1 MARNTTSSPNSFPR
15 VYAGPAALLA
25 LLVLLQLTTPTHAGT
40 SPFQFAPTSP
50 LGVSASCAT
59 ALTAS
64 IPDCD
69 ETTLFYTA
77 TADASSR
84 SATCTPACQAA
95 LTSYTSRV
103 ASSCASDVALST
115 TSLAPSSI
123 ASYVQRAYVTT
134 CAANQCESTVAAAIG
149 GVWSGSTSNAAAG
162 LVALPAK
169 VVCSDCA
176 GVMMAAARK
185 YPVPNGGAAAEGAY
199 ETKLNATCSGSL
211 TGQSVQQTTTA
222 GKNAAAHGAGG
233 MGAAKVVAAVAGAGA
248 AVVGWSV

>member
-1 MARNTTSSPNSFPR
+1 MTRRATSSTTRLAIVP
-15 VYAGPAALLA
+15 ALLA
-25 LLVLLQLTTPTHAGT
+25 ILLLAQLAAPARAGT

-50 LGVSASCAT
+50 PGVSSGCAT

-69 ETTLFYTA
+69 ESTLFYNP

-95 LTSYTSRV
+95 LTAYTSRV

-149 GVWSGSTSNAAAG
+149 SVWAGSTSSAAAG

-176 GVMMAAARK
+176 AVMMAAARK
-185 YPVPNGGAAAEGAY
+185 YPVPNGGAAAESAY

-211 TGQSVQQTTTA
+211 TGQSAPTTT
-222 GKNAAAHGAGG
+222 GKNAAAHGAVG

>member
-1 MARNTTSSPNSFPR
+1 MTPSTPTTIATTRRSAVIP
-15 VYAGPAALLA
+15 ALLA
-25 LLVLLQLTTPTHAGT
+25 LLVLLQLATPTLAGT
-40 SPFQFAPTSP
+40 APFQFAPTAP
-50 LGVSASCAT
+50 PGVSAGCAT
-59 ALTAS
+59 ALTTS

-69 ETTLFYTA
+69 ESTLFYNP

-95 LTSYTSRV
+95 LTTYTSRV
-103 ASSCASDVALST
+103 ASSCGGDVALST

-123 ASYVQRAYVTT
+123 AAYVQRAYVTT

-149 GVWSGSTSNAAAG
+149 AVWGGSTSNAAAG

-176 GVMMAAARK
+176 AVMQAAARK
-185 YPVPNGGAAAEGAY
+185 YPVPNGGAAAESAY
-199 ETKLNATCSGSL
+199 ETKLNATCSGTL
-211 TGQSVQQTTTA
+211 TGQSAPTTT
-222 GKNAAAHGAGG
+222 GKNAAAHGAVG

-248 AVVGWSV
+248 VVAGWSV